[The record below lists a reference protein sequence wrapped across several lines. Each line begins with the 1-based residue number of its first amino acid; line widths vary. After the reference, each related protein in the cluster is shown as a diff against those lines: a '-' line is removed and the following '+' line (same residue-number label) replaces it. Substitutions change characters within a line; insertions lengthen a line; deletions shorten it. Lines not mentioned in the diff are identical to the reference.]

1 MDKLWKFSIR
11 EGEVLDLRPAEAADS
26 EGIIKTLKSFSPERS
41 YVLMEQYG
49 KGVESEKE
57 YVSSMDTRNNL
68 LLVAISGS
76 DVIGI
81 LEALQSDGGHRPET
95 SHILSIGLHI
105 KEEFRGLGIGLKMLQ
120 YAEEWAREAGFRKLE
135 ASVFTTN
142 KRSLKLFRKAGFSQE
157 CTKVK
162 RIRVGNEFID
172 EVCIGKWLE

>member
-1 MDKLWKFSIR
+1 MDKEWKFSIKDGK
-11 EGEVLDLRPAEAADS
+11 EIAMRPAEAADS

-49 KGVESEKE
+49 KGVESEKD
-57 YVSSMDTRNNL
+57 YITAMDTKNNL
-68 LLVAISGS
+68 LLVAMFDST
-76 DVIGI
+76 VIGI
-81 LEALQSDGGHRPET
+81 LEALQSDGGYRPET
-95 SHILSIGLHI
+95 SHILGIGLHI
-105 KEEFRGLGIGLKMLQ
+105 KGEFRGFGIGLKMLQ
-120 YAEEWAREAGFRKLE
+120 YAEEWAREQGFKKLE

-142 KRSLKLFRKAGFSQE
+142 KRSLTLFRKAGFSQE